1 MNITRKKVED
11 KVARKEKE
19 IQELEAHIEEVN
31 RGFETKLVALRAEK
45 KGMQDILKILP
56 NEGEAT
62 KCRTIRPNS
71 KAGKSQALLKE
82 NGVPMHVG
90 DIIEAIGEEENN
102 TKTRASLAGTLRT
115 YVNRGEVFSLPSP
128 NTFSLLE
135 WGDNPQQ
142 KENENDGSSD
152 NSTVVSFMG
161 SANKEN

>member
-1 MNITRKKVED
+1 MNATRKKVED
-11 KVARKEKE
+11 KISRKDKE
-19 IQELEAHIEEVN
+19 IQEVESALEDVKREI
-31 RGFETKLVALRAEK
+31 ETKLVALRAEK
-45 KGMQDILKILP
+45 KGMMDILKMLP
-56 NEGEAT
+56 QDGDEAE
-62 KCRTIRPNS
+62 CRTIRPNS

-135 WGDNPQQ
+135 WGDNPPGGDEA
-142 KENENDGSSD
+142 KDD
-152 NSTVVSFMG
+152 IVVNFYGDDKSK
-161 SANKEN
+161 ANNF